1 MKRRQES
8 STGMYHVIVKGI
20 NKERIFNQ
28 RREKSYF
35 IKIILKHLKVY
46 KVEIY
51 SYCIMSNHAHLL
63 SVRNSGFTRFITKK
77 SKRIVHEST
86 GKSYKYVMYIEGKSK
101 NLYKPC

>member
-1 MKRRQES
+1 
-8 STGMYHVIVKGI
+8 MYHVIVKGI

-51 SYCIMSNHAHLL
+51 SYCIMSNHAHFIIRSEIQIL
-63 SVRNSGFTRFITKK
+63 SRFITKK

-101 NLYKPC
+101 NLYKPF